1 MTFAK
6 KGGENIVASKRQRKK
21 QQTKQNE
28 KLLKS
33 VGVTSKKQIKKLKN
47 KPKETQQIYK
57 KEQRKITANARSK
70 LIQSLGYKVSD
81 HSAKRYWSEERWNE
95 WIKNEEV
102 KRTKATKKERN
113 DKDLYLLIFWRDK
126 TAEGFA
132 DTDLIERYKYQYRHM
147 DNDALLERIN
157 HYVRTPKAQG
167 VEIGTTVSVLVKGS
181 QRKQYIN
188 LYTHMSE
195 VSNQMSDS
203 NDWILV
209 YEGKAKRYHDL
220 LLAVHAVIRLLYDAS
235 ERADFINTL
244 LDRRLPQLNMNMAKR
259 LAKDLNWRRF

>member
-1 MTFAK
+1 M
-6 KGGENIVASKRQRKK
+6 ASKRQRKK
-21 QQTKQNE
+21 QQTKQTVQ
-28 KLLKS
+28 KLKS
-33 VGVTSKKQIKKLKN
+33 VGVSSKKQIKQLKN
-47 KPKETQQIYK
+47 KPQAAQKVYK

-70 LIQSLGYKVSD
+70 LIQDLGYKVSE
-81 HSAKRYWSEERWNE
+81 HSSKRYWSEARWNDWVDKE
-95 WIKNEEV
+95 HA
-102 KRTKATKKERN
+102 KRKKEKKKKRN

-132 DTDLIERYKYQYRHM
+132 DTDLIERYKFQYRYM
-147 DNDALLERIN
+147 DNEALLERIN

-167 VEIGTTVSVLVKGS
+167 VEIGTTLSVLVKGS
-181 QRKQYIN
+181 QRQQYIN
-188 LYTHMSE
+188 FMSHMSE
-195 VSNQMSDS
+195 TSTQMADS
-203 NDWILV
+203 NDWVLV

-244 LDRRLPQLNMNMAKR
+244 LDRMLPQINLNMAKR

>member
-1 MTFAK
+1 M
-6 KGGENIVASKRQRKK
+6 ASKRQRKK
-21 QQTKQNE
+21 QQTKQTVQ
-28 KLLKS
+28 KLKS
-33 VGVTSKKQIKKLKN
+33 VGVTSKKEIKKLKN
-47 KPKETQQIYK
+47 KPQAAQKVYK
-57 KEQRKITANARSK
+57 KEQRRLTANERSK
-70 LIQSLGYKVSD
+70 VIQSLGYKVSD
-81 HSAKRYWSEERWNE
+81 HSAKRYWSEARWNE

-102 KRTKATKKERN
+102 KRAKVTKKKRN

-132 DTDLIERYKYQYRHM
+132 DTELIERYKYQYRHM
-147 DNDALLERIN
+147 DNEALLERIN

-167 VEIGTTVSVLVKGS
+167 VEIGTTLSVLVKGS
-181 QRKQYIN
+181 QRQQYIN
-188 LYTHMSE
+188 FMTHMSE
-195 VSNQMSDS
+195 TSTQMADS
-203 NDWILV
+203 NDWVLV

-244 LDRRLPQLNMNMAKR
+244 LDRMLPQININMAQR